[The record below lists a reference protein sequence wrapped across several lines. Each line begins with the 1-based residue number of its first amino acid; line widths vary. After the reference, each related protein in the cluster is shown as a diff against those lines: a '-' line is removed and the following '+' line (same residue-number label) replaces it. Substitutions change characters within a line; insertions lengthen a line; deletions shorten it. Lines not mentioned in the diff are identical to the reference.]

1 VSLTLRKGKTM
12 IEEKKSP
19 TKLTA
24 TQKNWVNYLSKLHH
38 SDAGII
44 VTAHGNLER
53 LNKDY
58 SKKACM
64 EGLVQIRV
72 LEKGVE
78 KVNMYV

>member
-1 VSLTLRKGKTM
+1 MSSET
-12 IEEKKSP
+12 
-19 TKLTA
+19 TKPIKLNA
-24 TQKNWVNYLSKLHH
+24 TQKNWVNHLSKLHH

-53 LNKDY
+53 LNKDH